1 MKKLYS
7 IIFALLLVTNISAQE
22 HISFKGVPID
32 GTLKQ
37 YTQQMQSKG
46 FSLIGTQDGVSLLSG
61 DFAGYKGCTV
71 GVATLNGKDL
81 VSTIGVIFPE
91 YDTWSQL
98 YSCYSNLKDM
108 LSEKY
113 GEPKDV
119 VEMFESKYVD
129 DDNDRMYEVKT
140 DRCKYISVFSTELG
154 DIELSIQHE
163 GVSKCFVLLKYYDK
177 KNSESVRAAAMDDL

>member
-1 MKKLYS
+1 MKKLCS
-7 IIFALLLVTNISAQE
+7 IIFALVLITNLSAQD
-22 HISFKGVPID
+22 HLSFKGVPID

-46 FSLIGTQDGVSLLSG
+46 FTLNGTQDGVAILSG
-61 DFAGYKGCTV
+61 DFAGYKGCTI

-81 VSTIGVIFPE
+81 VSTIAVIFPDC
-91 YDTWSQL
+91 DTWSRL
-98 YSCYSNLKDM
+98 YSCYSSLKEM

-129 DDNDRMYEVKT
+129 DDNDRMHQVKM
-140 DRCKYISVFSTELG
+140 DGCKYASVFSTALG
-154 DIELSIQHE
+154 DIELSIEHD
-163 GVSKCFVLLKYYDK
+163 GVTKCFVLLKYYDK
-177 KNSESVRAAAMDDL
+177 QNSESVRAAAMDDL